1 MKRRERDR
9 ATRGAK
15 DYRLLWAGLLLLVAL
30 IFACVGFSCGH
41 IRRGLKNAADAEM
54 AETTGENAA
63 MLRLTLESRFAL
75 LDNVAE
81 KIAED
86 PQNAREMLTNL
97 GKYANGYGFKR
108 LGYMNSTGRTV
119 TSDGETGDFFYRA
132 YFRMGMDGQYCITGE
147 INDRLGNGEAV
158 HIMSAPVHN
167 PKTGKVIGV
176 VFADYTPEMFHQ
188 MMDVETFGGEGH
200 GYIVESSGEIVV
212 ASSSARLTGTGNL
225 LDGVADFSE
234 TGRQDAE
241 ALRQVLAGEQ
251 PGEGRVLGAGKLRF
265 CCRKIENG
273 RQDDTWYLVMVMDA
287 GALYGR
293 MYGVFS
299 SICSLLSVTVL
310 MCAVFIFAI
319 LTAYR
324 RYNEGLRQAAYTD
337 ALTGGSNFS
346 GFLMKVNNAEGGYM
360 VSCDLNDYRM
370 IASMFGAQKGDEL
383 LRGVYECIKSGL
395 TEGEPVAR
403 VDADHFAFHLV
414 ERQRSAVLERL
425 RQIER
430 RIRRLSDKMGVIH
443 LVPRFGIYAMRPE
456 EDARRSC
463 ELANL
468 ALGAARSSADNTVAF
483 YQDLDQNAFFE
494 NMQLEDR
501 FDEAIG
507 EQKLVQAFGHEAQTL
522 AAFDEV
528 NERLRDCSLK
538 ATFFSSLTNP
548 CTRFVNSLVYA
559 AVGFAGALAAV
570 NGRLT
575 IGGLSSFLSY
585 ANQYTKPFNE
595 ISGVVTELQNALA
608 CAGRVFELI
617 DEPAQT
623 PDPADAEQI
632 DRPDGA
638 VSIDHVYFSY
648 APDRKLIEDFTL
660 HVQPG
665 QRVAIVGPTGCGKTT
680 IINLLMRFYDV
691 DSGEIHVDGHET
703 RRLTRRSLRE
713 NIAMVMQD
721 TWLSAG
727 TIRENIAMGKPDATD
742 EEIIAAAKASHAHS
756 FIKRLPDGYNTV
768 ISESGGQLSQG
779 QKQLLCIA
787 RVML

>member
-30 IFACVGFSCGH
+30 IFACVGFSYGH

-158 HIMSAPVHN
+158 HIMSAPVRN

-176 VFADYTPEMFHQ
+176 VFADYTPEMFRQ

-241 ALRQVLAGEQ
+241 TLRQVLTGEQ
-251 PGEGRVLGAGKLRF
+251 PGDGRVLGAGKLRF

-319 LTAYR
+319 LMAYR

-360 VSCDLNDYRM
+360 VSCDLDDYRM

-430 RIRRLSDKMGVIH
+430 GIRRLSDKMGVIH

-507 EQKLVQAFGHEAQTL
+507 EHQFKAYYQPKCNPKTGEIVGGEALVRWVQE
-522 AAFDEV
+522 
-528 NERLRDCSLK
+528 
-538 ATFFSSLTNP
+538 
-548 CTRFVNSLVYA
+548 
-559 AVGFAGALAAV
+559 
-570 NGRLT
+570 
-575 IGGLSSFLSY
+575 
-585 ANQYTKPFNE
+585 
-595 ISGVVTELQNALA
+595 
-608 CAGRVFELI
+608 
-617 DEPAQT
+617 
-623 PDPADAEQI
+623 
-632 DRPDGA
+632 DGTMLP
-638 VSIDHVYFSY
+638 
-648 APDRKLIEDFTL
+648 PDRFIPLFEKNGAIGKLDEYMFTC
-660 HVQPG
+660 VC
-665 QRVAIVGPTGCGKTT
+665 A
-680 IINLLMRFYDV
+680 
-691 DSGEIHVDGHET
+691 
-703 RRLTRRSLRE
+703 
-713 NIAMVMQD
+713 
-721 TWLSAG
+721 
-727 TIRENIAMGKPDATD
+727 
-742 EEIIAAAKASHAHS
+742 
-756 FIKRLPDGYNTV
+756 
-768 ISESGGQLSQG
+768 QLSQWRREG
-779 QKQLLCIA
+779 LEIRPVSVNLSRASLCRQGVALAYKRILEGYGLSTWMVPLEVTESAMISDDAVISVLQEFYRYGFRIEIDDFGKAQSTLPMLKLPFVDTVKLDKSLIDCIGDRKGEIMLRQVVRLCYELGLYTTAEGVEAEDQVDFLRALDCTDIQGYFFSPPLPVEKYTEKLRQQA
-787 RVML
+787 RKRA

>member
-30 IFACVGFSCGH
+30 IFACVGFSYGR
-41 IRRGLKNAADAEM
+41 IRRELKSAADAEM
-54 AETTGENAA
+54 VETTSENAS

-75 LDNVAE
+75 LDNVGE

-86 PQNAREMLTNL
+86 PQSTREMLADL

-108 LGYMNSTGRTV
+108 LGYMNSTGQTV
-119 TSDGETGDFFYRA
+119 TSDGKTGDFFYRA

-147 INDRLGNGEAV
+147 INDRLGNGETV
-158 HIMSAPVHN
+158 HIMSAPVRN
-167 PKTGKVIGV
+167 PKTGTVIGV

-188 MMDVETFGGEGH
+188 MMDVETFGGEGR

-212 ASSSARLTGTGNL
+212 ASSSARLAETGNL

-251 PGEGRVLGAGKLRF
+251 PGEGRVLGTGKLRF

-273 RQDDTWYLVMVMDA
+273 RQDDTWYLVMVMGAD
-287 GALYGR
+287 ALYGR

-299 SICSLLSVTVL
+299 SIRNLLSVTVL
-310 MCAVFIFAI
+310 MCAAFIFAL

-324 RYNEGLRQAAYTD
+324 RYNDGLRQAAYTD

-360 VSCDLNDYRM
+360 VSCDLDDYRM

-383 LRGVYECIKSGL
+383 LRGVYECIKGGL

-456 EDARRSC
+456 EDARRAC

-468 ALGAARSSADNTVAF
+468 ALGAARGSADNTVAF

-507 EQKLVQAFGHEAQTL
+507 EHRFKAYYQPKCNPKTGEIVGGEALVRWVQE
-522 AAFDEV
+522 
-528 NERLRDCSLK
+528 
-538 ATFFSSLTNP
+538 
-548 CTRFVNSLVYA
+548 
-559 AVGFAGALAAV
+559 
-570 NGRLT
+570 
-575 IGGLSSFLSY
+575 
-585 ANQYTKPFNE
+585 
-595 ISGVVTELQNALA
+595 
-608 CAGRVFELI
+608 
-617 DEPAQT
+617 
-623 PDPADAEQI
+623 
-632 DRPDGA
+632 DGA
-638 VSIDHVYFSY
+638 MLS
-648 APDRKLIEDFTL
+648 PDRFIPLFEKNGAIGKLDEYMFTC
-660 HVQPG
+660 VC
-665 QRVAIVGPTGCGKTT
+665 A
-680 IINLLMRFYDV
+680 
-691 DSGEIHVDGHET
+691 
-703 RRLTRRSLRE
+703 
-713 NIAMVMQD
+713 
-721 TWLSAG
+721 
-727 TIRENIAMGKPDATD
+727 
-742 EEIIAAAKASHAHS
+742 
-756 FIKRLPDGYNTV
+756 
-768 ISESGGQLSQG
+768 QLSQWRREG
-779 QKQLLCIA
+779 LEIRPVSVNLSRASLCRQGVALAYKRILEGYGLSTWMVPLEVTESAMISDDAVISVLQEFYRYGFRIEIDDFGKAQSTLPMLKLPFVDTVKLDKSLIDCIGDRKGEIMLRQVVRLCYELGLYTTAEGVEAEDQVDFLRALDCTDIQGYFFSPPLPVEKYTEKLRQQA
-787 RVML
+787 RKRA

>member
-1 MKRRERDR
+1 MKRRERDW

-30 IFACVGFSCGH
+30 IFACVGFNCGH

-54 AETTGENAA
+54 AETTSENAA

-86 PQNAREMLTNL
+86 PQNARKMLTNL

-158 HIMSAPVHN
+158 HIMSAPVRN

-188 MMDVETFGGEGH
+188 MMDVETFGGEGR

-251 PGEGRVLGAGKLRF
+251 PGDGRVLGAGKLRF

-310 MCAVFIFAI
+310 MCAVFIFAL

-324 RYNEGLRQAAYTD
+324 RYNEGLYQAAYTD

-360 VSCDLNDYRM
+360 VSCDLDDYRM

-383 LRGVYECIKSGL
+383 LRGMHECIKGGL

-507 EQKLVQAFGHEAQTL
+507 EHQFKTYYQPKCNPKTGEIVGGEALVRWVQE
-522 AAFDEV
+522 
-528 NERLRDCSLK
+528 
-538 ATFFSSLTNP
+538 
-548 CTRFVNSLVYA
+548 
-559 AVGFAGALAAV
+559 
-570 NGRLT
+570 
-575 IGGLSSFLSY
+575 
-585 ANQYTKPFNE
+585 
-595 ISGVVTELQNALA
+595 
-608 CAGRVFELI
+608 
-617 DEPAQT
+617 
-623 PDPADAEQI
+623 
-632 DRPDGA
+632 DGTMLP
-638 VSIDHVYFSY
+638 
-648 APDRKLIEDFTL
+648 PDRFIPLFEKNGAIGKLDEYMFTC
-660 HVQPG
+660 VC
-665 QRVAIVGPTGCGKTT
+665 A
-680 IINLLMRFYDV
+680 
-691 DSGEIHVDGHET
+691 
-703 RRLTRRSLRE
+703 
-713 NIAMVMQD
+713 
-721 TWLSAG
+721 
-727 TIRENIAMGKPDATD
+727 
-742 EEIIAAAKASHAHS
+742 
-756 FIKRLPDGYNTV
+756 
-768 ISESGGQLSQG
+768 QLSQWRREG
-779 QKQLLCIA
+779 LEIRPVSVNLSRASLCRQGVALAYKRILEGYGLSTWMVPLEVTESAMISDDAVISVLQEFYRYGFRIEIDDFGKAQSTLPMLKLPFVDTVKLDKSLIDCIGDRKGEIMLRQVVRLCYELGLYTTAEGVEAEDQVDFLRALDCTDIQGYFFSPPLPVEKYTEKLRQQA
-787 RVML
+787 RKRA

>member
-41 IRRGLKNAADAEM
+41 IRRALKNAADAEM
-54 AETTGENAA
+54 AETTSENAA

-75 LDNVAE
+75 LDNVGE

-86 PQNAREMLTNL
+86 PQSTREMLADL

-108 LGYMNSTGRTV
+108 IGYMNSTGQTV
-119 TSDGETGDFFYRA
+119 TSDGKTGDFFYRA

-147 INDRLGNGEAV
+147 INDRLGNGETV
-158 HIMSAPVHN
+158 HIMSAPVRN

-176 VFADYTPEMFHQ
+176 VFADYTPEMFHR

-212 ASSSARLTGTGNL
+212 ASSSARLTETGNL

-251 PGEGRVLGAGKLRF
+251 PGDGRVLGAGKLRF

-319 LTAYR
+319 LMAYR

-360 VSCDLNDYRM
+360 VSCDLDDYRM

-507 EQKLVQAFGHEAQTL
+507 EHQFKTYYQPKCNPKTGEIVGGEALVRWVQEDGTM
-522 AAFDEV
+522 
-528 NERLRDCSLK
+528 
-538 ATFFSSLTNP
+538 
-548 CTRFVNSLVYA
+548 
-559 AVGFAGALAAV
+559 
-570 NGRLT
+570 
-575 IGGLSSFLSY
+575 LS
-585 ANQYTKPFNE
+585 
-595 ISGVVTELQNALA
+595 
-608 CAGRVFELI
+608 
-617 DEPAQT
+617 
-623 PDPADAEQI
+623 
-632 DRPDGA
+632 
-638 VSIDHVYFSY
+638 
-648 APDRKLIEDFTL
+648 PDRFIPLFEKNGAIGKLDEYMFTC
-660 HVQPG
+660 VC
-665 QRVAIVGPTGCGKTT
+665 A
-680 IINLLMRFYDV
+680 
-691 DSGEIHVDGHET
+691 
-703 RRLTRRSLRE
+703 
-713 NIAMVMQD
+713 
-721 TWLSAG
+721 
-727 TIRENIAMGKPDATD
+727 
-742 EEIIAAAKASHAHS
+742 
-756 FIKRLPDGYNTV
+756 
-768 ISESGGQLSQG
+768 QLSQWRREG
-779 QKQLLCIA
+779 LEIRPVSVNLSRASLCRQGVALAYKRILEGYGLSTWMVPLEVTESAMISDDAVISVLQEFYRYGFRIEIDDFGKAQSTLPMLKLPFVDTVKLDKSLIDCIGDRKGEIMLRQVVRLCYELGLYTTAEGVEAEDQVDFLRALDCTDIQGYFFSPPLPVEKYTEKLRQQA
-787 RVML
+787 RKRA

>member
-54 AETTGENAA
+54 AETTSENAA

-86 PQNAREMLTNL
+86 PQSTREMLVDL

-108 LGYMNSTGRTV
+108 LGYMNSTGQTV
-119 TSDGETGDFFYRA
+119 TSDGKTGDFFYRA

-158 HIMSAPVHN
+158 HIMSAPVRN

-188 MMDVETFGGEGH
+188 MMDVETFGGEGR

-212 ASSSARLTGTGNL
+212 ASSSARLTETGNL

-251 PGEGRVLGAGKLRF
+251 PGDGRVLGAGKLRF

-299 SICSLLSVTVL
+299 SIRNLLSVTVL
-310 MCAVFIFAI
+310 MCAAFIFAI
-319 LTAYR
+319 LMAYR

-360 VSCDLNDYRM
+360 VSCDLDDYRM
-370 IASMFGAQKGDEL
+370 IASMFGAQRGDEL

-507 EQKLVQAFGHEAQTL
+507 EHQFKAYYQPKCNPKTGEIVGGEALVRWVQE
-522 AAFDEV
+522 
-528 NERLRDCSLK
+528 
-538 ATFFSSLTNP
+538 
-548 CTRFVNSLVYA
+548 
-559 AVGFAGALAAV
+559 
-570 NGRLT
+570 
-575 IGGLSSFLSY
+575 
-585 ANQYTKPFNE
+585 
-595 ISGVVTELQNALA
+595 
-608 CAGRVFELI
+608 
-617 DEPAQT
+617 
-623 PDPADAEQI
+623 
-632 DRPDGA
+632 DGTMLP
-638 VSIDHVYFSY
+638 
-648 APDRKLIEDFTL
+648 PDRFIPLFEKNGAIGKLDEYMFTC
-660 HVQPG
+660 VC
-665 QRVAIVGPTGCGKTT
+665 A
-680 IINLLMRFYDV
+680 
-691 DSGEIHVDGHET
+691 
-703 RRLTRRSLRE
+703 
-713 NIAMVMQD
+713 
-721 TWLSAG
+721 
-727 TIRENIAMGKPDATD
+727 
-742 EEIIAAAKASHAHS
+742 
-756 FIKRLPDGYNTV
+756 
-768 ISESGGQLSQG
+768 QLSQWRREG
-779 QKQLLCIA
+779 LEIRPVSVNLSRASLCRQGVALAYKRILEGYGLSTWMVPLEVTESAMISDDAVISVLQEFYRYGFRIEIDDFGKAQSTLPMLKLPFVDTVKLDKSLIDCIGDRKGEIMLRQVVRLCYELGLYTTAEGVEAEDQVDFLRALDCTDIQGYFFSPPLPVEKYTEKLRQQA
-787 RVML
+787 RKRA

>member
-30 IFACVGFSCGH
+30 IFACVGFSYGR
-41 IRRGLKNAADAEM
+41 IRRALKNAADAEM
-54 AETTGENAA
+54 TETTSENAA

-75 LDNVAE
+75 LDNVGE

-86 PQNAREMLTNL
+86 PQSTREMLADL

-108 LGYMNSTGRTV
+108 LGYMNSTGQTV
-119 TSDGETGDFFYRA
+119 TSDGKTGDFFYRA

-147 INDRLGNGEAV
+147 INDRLGNGETV
-158 HIMSAPVHN
+158 HIMSAPVRN

-212 ASSSARLTGTGNL
+212 ASSSARLTETGNL

-234 TGRQDAE
+234 TGRQDTE

-251 PGEGRVLGAGKLRF
+251 PGDGRVLGAGKLRF

-287 GALYGR
+287 SALYGR
-293 MYGVFS
+293 MHGVFS
-299 SICSLLSVTVL
+299 SIRNLMSVTVL
-310 MCAVFIFAI
+310 MCAAFIFAI
-319 LTAYR
+319 LMAYR

-360 VSCDLNDYRM
+360 VSCDLDDYRM

-507 EQKLVQAFGHEAQTL
+507 EHQFKAYYQPKCNPKTGEIVGGEALVRWVQEDGTM
-522 AAFDEV
+522 
-528 NERLRDCSLK
+528 
-538 ATFFSSLTNP
+538 
-548 CTRFVNSLVYA
+548 
-559 AVGFAGALAAV
+559 
-570 NGRLT
+570 
-575 IGGLSSFLSY
+575 LS
-585 ANQYTKPFNE
+585 
-595 ISGVVTELQNALA
+595 
-608 CAGRVFELI
+608 
-617 DEPAQT
+617 
-623 PDPADAEQI
+623 
-632 DRPDGA
+632 
-638 VSIDHVYFSY
+638 
-648 APDRKLIEDFTL
+648 PDRFIPLFEKNGAIGKLDEYMFTC
-660 HVQPG
+660 VC
-665 QRVAIVGPTGCGKTT
+665 A
-680 IINLLMRFYDV
+680 
-691 DSGEIHVDGHET
+691 
-703 RRLTRRSLRE
+703 
-713 NIAMVMQD
+713 
-721 TWLSAG
+721 
-727 TIRENIAMGKPDATD
+727 
-742 EEIIAAAKASHAHS
+742 
-756 FIKRLPDGYNTV
+756 
-768 ISESGGQLSQG
+768 QLSQWRREG
-779 QKQLLCIA
+779 LEIRPVSVNLSRASLCRQGVALAYKRILEGYGLSTWMVPLEVTESAMISDDAVISVLQEFYRYGFRIEIDDFGKAQSTLPMLKLPFVDTVKLDKSLIDCIGDRKGEIMLRQVVRLCYELGLYTTAEGVEAEDQVDFLRALDCTDIQGYFFSPPLPVEKYTEKLRQQA
-787 RVML
+787 RKRA

>member
-1 MKRRERDR
+1 M
-9 ATRGAK
+9 
-15 DYRLLWAGLLLLVAL
+15 
-30 IFACVGFSCGH
+30 
-41 IRRGLKNAADAEM
+41 
-54 AETTGENAA
+54 
-63 MLRLTLESRFAL
+63 
-75 LDNVAE
+75 
-81 KIAED
+81 
-86 PQNAREMLTNL
+86 
-97 GKYANGYGFKR
+97 
-108 LGYMNSTGRTV
+108 
-119 TSDGETGDFFYRA
+119 
-132 YFRMGMDGQYCITGE
+132 
-147 INDRLGNGEAV
+147 
-158 HIMSAPVHN
+158 
-167 PKTGKVIGV
+167 

-188 MMDVETFGGEGH
+188 MMDVETFGGEGR

-251 PGEGRVLGAGKLRF
+251 PGDGRVLGAGKLRF

-310 MCAVFIFAI
+310 MCAAFIFSI
-319 LTAYR
+319 LMAYR

-360 VSCDLNDYRM
+360 VSCDLDDYRM

-468 ALGAARSSADNTVAF
+468 ALGAARSSADNTAAF

-507 EQKLVQAFGHEAQTL
+507 EHQFKVYYQPKCNPKTGEIVGGEALVRWVQE
-522 AAFDEV
+522 
-528 NERLRDCSLK
+528 
-538 ATFFSSLTNP
+538 
-548 CTRFVNSLVYA
+548 
-559 AVGFAGALAAV
+559 
-570 NGRLT
+570 
-575 IGGLSSFLSY
+575 
-585 ANQYTKPFNE
+585 
-595 ISGVVTELQNALA
+595 
-608 CAGRVFELI
+608 
-617 DEPAQT
+617 
-623 PDPADAEQI
+623 
-632 DRPDGA
+632 DGTMLP
-638 VSIDHVYFSY
+638 
-648 APDRKLIEDFTL
+648 PDRFIPLFEKNGAIGKLDEYMFTC
-660 HVQPG
+660 VC
-665 QRVAIVGPTGCGKTT
+665 A
-680 IINLLMRFYDV
+680 
-691 DSGEIHVDGHET
+691 
-703 RRLTRRSLRE
+703 
-713 NIAMVMQD
+713 
-721 TWLSAG
+721 
-727 TIRENIAMGKPDATD
+727 
-742 EEIIAAAKASHAHS
+742 
-756 FIKRLPDGYNTV
+756 
-768 ISESGGQLSQG
+768 QLSQWRREG
-779 QKQLLCIA
+779 LEIRPVSVNLSRASLCRQGVALAYKRILEGCGLSTWMVPLEVTESAIISDDAVISVLQEFYRYGFRIEIDDFGKAQSTLPMLKLPFVDTVKLDKSLIDCIGDRKGEIMLRQVVRLCYELGLYTTAEGVEAEDQVDFLRALDCTDIEGYFFSPPLPVEKYTEKLRQQA
-787 RVML
+787 RKRA

>member
-1 MKRRERDR
+1 
-9 ATRGAK
+9 
-15 DYRLLWAGLLLLVAL
+15 
-30 IFACVGFSCGH
+30 
-41 IRRGLKNAADAEM
+41 
-54 AETTGENAA
+54 TGENAA

-86 PQNAREMLTNL
+86 PRNAREMLTNL

-158 HIMSAPVHN
+158 HIMSAPVRN

-176 VFADYTPEMFHQ
+176 VFADYTPEMFHR
-188 MMDVETFGGEGH
+188 MMDVETFGGEGR

-212 ASSSARLTGTGNL
+212 ASSSMRLTGTGNL

-251 PGEGRVLGAGKLRF
+251 PGDGRVLGAGKLRF

-310 MCAVFIFAI
+310 MCAAFIFAI
-319 LTAYR
+319 LMAYR
-324 RYNEGLRQAAYTD
+324 RYNEGLYQAAYTD

-360 VSCDLNDYRM
+360 VSCDLDDYRM

-430 RIRRLSDKMGVIH
+430 GIRRLSDKMGVIH
-443 LVPRFGIYAMRPE
+443 PCRGSAFTRC
-456 EDARRSC
+456 ARKRTPAARASWRIC
-463 ELANL
+463 A
-468 ALGAARSSADNTVAF
+468 GRARSSADNTVAF
-483 YQDLDQNAFFE
+483 YRSGSKRFE

-507 EQKLVQAFGHEAQTL
+507 EH
-522 AAFDEV
+522 
-528 NERLRDCSLK
+528 RLRRIISRS
-538 ATFFSSLTNP
+538 ATKT
-548 CTRFVNSLVYA
+548 
-559 AVGFAGALAAV
+559 G
-570 NGRLT
+570 
-575 IGGLSSFLSY
+575 
-585 ANQYTKPFNE
+585 E
-595 ISGVVTELQNALA
+595 
-608 CAGRVFELI
+608 
-617 DEPAQT
+617 
-623 PDPADAEQI
+623 
-632 DRPDGA
+632 
-638 VSIDHVYFSY
+638 
-648 APDRKLIEDFTL
+648 
-660 HVQPG
+660 
-665 QRVAIVGPTGCGKTT
+665 IVG
-680 IINLLMRFYDV
+680 
-691 DSGEIHVDGHET
+691 GEALVRWC
-703 RRLTRRSLRE
+703 RRTAPCFARSLYP
-713 NIAMVMQD
+713 AV
-721 TWLSAG
+721 
-727 TIRENIAMGKPDATD
+727 
-742 EEIIAAAKASHAHS
+742 
-756 FIKRLPDGYNTV
+756 
-768 ISESGGQLSQG
+768 
-779 QKQLLCIA
+779 
-787 RVML
+787 

>member
-30 IFACVGFSCGH
+30 IFACVGFSYGH

-108 LGYMNSTGRTV
+108 LGYMNSTGQTV
-119 TSDGETGDFFYRA
+119 TSDGKTGDFFYRA
-132 YFRMGMDGQYCITGE
+132 YFRMGMDGQYYITGE
-147 INDRLGNGEAV
+147 INDRLGNGETV
-158 HIMSAPVHN
+158 HIMSAPVRN

-200 GYIVESSGEIVV
+200 GYIVESNGEIVV
-212 ASSSARLTGTGNL
+212 ASSSVRLTETGNL

-251 PGEGRVLGAGKLRF
+251 PGEGHVLGAGKLRF

-273 RQDDTWYLVMVMDA
+273 RQDDTWYLVMVMGAD
-287 GALYGR
+287 ALYGR
-293 MYGVFS
+293 VYGVFS

-310 MCAVFIFAI
+310 MCAAFIFA
-319 LTAYR
+319 LLMAYR

-360 VSCDLNDYRM
+360 VSCDLDDYRM

-507 EQKLVQAFGHEAQTL
+507 EHQFKVYYQPKCNPKTGEIVGGEALVRWVQEDGTM
-522 AAFDEV
+522 
-528 NERLRDCSLK
+528 
-538 ATFFSSLTNP
+538 
-548 CTRFVNSLVYA
+548 
-559 AVGFAGALAAV
+559 
-570 NGRLT
+570 
-575 IGGLSSFLSY
+575 LS
-585 ANQYTKPFNE
+585 
-595 ISGVVTELQNALA
+595 
-608 CAGRVFELI
+608 
-617 DEPAQT
+617 
-623 PDPADAEQI
+623 
-632 DRPDGA
+632 
-638 VSIDHVYFSY
+638 
-648 APDRKLIEDFTL
+648 PDRFIPLFEKNGAIGKLDEYMFTC
-660 HVQPG
+660 VC
-665 QRVAIVGPTGCGKTT
+665 A
-680 IINLLMRFYDV
+680 
-691 DSGEIHVDGHET
+691 
-703 RRLTRRSLRE
+703 
-713 NIAMVMQD
+713 
-721 TWLSAG
+721 
-727 TIRENIAMGKPDATD
+727 
-742 EEIIAAAKASHAHS
+742 
-756 FIKRLPDGYNTV
+756 
-768 ISESGGQLSQG
+768 QLSQWRREG
-779 QKQLLCIA
+779 LEIRPVSVNLSRASLCRQGVALAYKRILEGYGLSTWMVPLEVTESAMISDDAVISVLQEFYRYGFRIGIDDFGKAQSTLPMLKLPFVDTVKLDKSLIDCIGDRKGEIMLRQVVRLCYELGLYTTAEGVEAEDQVDFLRALDCTDIQGYFFSPPLPVEKYTEKLRQQA
-787 RVML
+787 RKRA

>member
-108 LGYMNSTGRTV
+108 LGYMNSTGLTV

-158 HIMSAPVHN
+158 HIMSAPVRN

-241 ALRQVLAGEQ
+241 VLRQVLAGEQ
-251 PGEGRVLGAGKLRF
+251 PGDGRVLGAGKLRF

-319 LTAYR
+319 LMAYR

-360 VSCDLNDYRM
+360 VSCDLDDYRM

-507 EQKLVQAFGHEAQTL
+507 EHQF
-522 AAFDEV
+522 
-528 NERLRDCSLK
+528 K
-538 ATFFSSLTNP
+538 AYYQPKCNP
-548 CTRFVNSLVYA
+548 KT
-559 AVGFAGALAAV
+559 G
-570 NGRLT
+570 
-575 IGGLSSFLSY
+575 
-585 ANQYTKPFNE
+585 E
-595 ISGVVTELQNALA
+595 
-608 CAGRVFELI
+608 
-617 DEPAQT
+617 
-623 PDPADAEQI
+623 
-632 DRPDGA
+632 
-638 VSIDHVYFSY
+638 
-648 APDRKLIEDFTL
+648 
-660 HVQPG
+660 
-665 QRVAIVGPTGCGKTT
+665 IVGGEALVRWVQEDGTMLSPARFIPLFEKNGAIGK
-680 IINLLMRFYDV
+680 L
-691 DSGEIHVDGHET
+691 
-703 RRLTRRSLRE
+703 
-713 NIAMVMQD
+713 
-721 TWLSAG
+721 
-727 TIRENIAMGKPDATD
+727 D
-742 EEIIAAAKASHAHS
+742 EYMFTCVCA
-756 FIKRLPDGYNTV
+756 
-768 ISESGGQLSQG
+768 QLSQWRREG
-779 QKQLLCIA
+779 LEIRPVSVNLSRASLCRQGVALAYKRILEGYGLSTWMVPLEVTESAMISDDAVISVLQEFYRYGFRIEIDDFGKAQSTLPMLKLPFVDTVKLDKSLIDCIGDRKGEIMLRQVVRLCYELGLYTTAEGVEAEDQVDFLRALDCTDIQGYFFSPPLPVEKYTEKLRQQA
-787 RVML
+787 RKRA

>member
-41 IRRGLKNAADAEM
+41 IRRALKNAADAEM
-54 AETTGENAA
+54 AETTSENAA

-75 LDNVAE
+75 LDNVGE

-86 PQNAREMLTNL
+86 PQSTREMLADL

-108 LGYMNSTGRTV
+108 LGYMNSTGQTV
-119 TSDGETGDFFYRA
+119 TSDGKTGDFFYRA

-147 INDRLGNGEAV
+147 INDRLGNGETV
-158 HIMSAPVHN
+158 HIMSAPVRN
-167 PKTGKVIGV
+167 PKTGEVIGV

-188 MMDVETFGGEGH
+188 MMDVETFGGEGR

-212 ASSSARLTGTGNL
+212 ASSSARLTETGNL

-251 PGEGRVLGAGKLRF
+251 PGDGRVLGAGKLRF

-273 RQDDTWYLVMVMDA
+273 RQDDTWYLVMVMGA

-299 SICSLLSVTVL
+299 SIRNLLSVTVL
-310 MCAVFIFAI
+310 MCAAFIFA
-319 LTAYR
+319 LLMAYR
-324 RYNEGLRQAAYTD
+324 RYNDGLRQAAYTD

-360 VSCDLNDYRM
+360 VSCDLDDYRM

-468 ALGAARSSADNTVAF
+468 ALGAARSSADNTAAF

-494 NMQLEDR
+494 NMRLEDR

-507 EQKLVQAFGHEAQTL
+507 EHQFKAYYQPKCNPKTGEIVGGEALVRWVQEDGTM
-522 AAFDEV
+522 
-528 NERLRDCSLK
+528 
-538 ATFFSSLTNP
+538 
-548 CTRFVNSLVYA
+548 
-559 AVGFAGALAAV
+559 
-570 NGRLT
+570 
-575 IGGLSSFLSY
+575 LS
-585 ANQYTKPFNE
+585 
-595 ISGVVTELQNALA
+595 
-608 CAGRVFELI
+608 
-617 DEPAQT
+617 
-623 PDPADAEQI
+623 
-632 DRPDGA
+632 
-638 VSIDHVYFSY
+638 
-648 APDRKLIEDFTL
+648 PDRFIPLFEKNGAIGKLDEYMFTC
-660 HVQPG
+660 VC
-665 QRVAIVGPTGCGKTT
+665 A
-680 IINLLMRFYDV
+680 
-691 DSGEIHVDGHET
+691 
-703 RRLTRRSLRE
+703 
-713 NIAMVMQD
+713 
-721 TWLSAG
+721 
-727 TIRENIAMGKPDATD
+727 
-742 EEIIAAAKASHAHS
+742 
-756 FIKRLPDGYNTV
+756 
-768 ISESGGQLSQG
+768 QLSQWRREG
-779 QKQLLCIA
+779 LEIRPVSVNLSRASLCRQGVALAYKRILEGYGLSTWMVPLEVTESAMISDDAVISVLQEFYRYGFRIEIDDFGKAQSTLPMLKLPFVDTVKLDKSLIDCIGDRKGEIMLRQVVRLCYELGLYTTAEGVEAEDQVDFLRALDCTDIQGYFFSPPLPVEKYTEKLRQQA
-787 RVML
+787 RKRA

>member
-1 MKRRERDR
+1 
-9 ATRGAK
+9 
-15 DYRLLWAGLLLLVAL
+15 
-30 IFACVGFSCGH
+30 
-41 IRRGLKNAADAEM
+41 
-54 AETTGENAA
+54 
-63 MLRLTLESRFAL
+63 
-75 LDNVAE
+75 
-81 KIAED
+81 
-86 PQNAREMLTNL
+86 
-97 GKYANGYGFKR
+97 
-108 LGYMNSTGRTV
+108 
-119 TSDGETGDFFYRA
+119 
-132 YFRMGMDGQYCITGE
+132 
-147 INDRLGNGEAV
+147 
-158 HIMSAPVHN
+158 
-167 PKTGKVIGV
+167 
-176 VFADYTPEMFHQ
+176 
-188 MMDVETFGGEGH
+188 MMDVETFGGEGR

-251 PGEGRVLGAGKLRF
+251 PGDGRVLGAGKLRF

-299 SICSLLSVTVL
+299 SICSLMSVTVL

-319 LTAYR
+319 LMAYR

-360 VSCDLNDYRM
+360 VSCDLDDYRM

-507 EQKLVQAFGHEAQTL
+507 EHQFKTYYQPKCNPKTGEIVGGEALVRWVQEDGTM
-522 AAFDEV
+522 
-528 NERLRDCSLK
+528 
-538 ATFFSSLTNP
+538 
-548 CTRFVNSLVYA
+548 
-559 AVGFAGALAAV
+559 
-570 NGRLT
+570 
-575 IGGLSSFLSY
+575 LS
-585 ANQYTKPFNE
+585 
-595 ISGVVTELQNALA
+595 
-608 CAGRVFELI
+608 
-617 DEPAQT
+617 
-623 PDPADAEQI
+623 
-632 DRPDGA
+632 
-638 VSIDHVYFSY
+638 
-648 APDRKLIEDFTL
+648 PDRFIPLFEKNGAIGKLDEYMFTC
-660 HVQPG
+660 VC
-665 QRVAIVGPTGCGKTT
+665 A
-680 IINLLMRFYDV
+680 
-691 DSGEIHVDGHET
+691 
-703 RRLTRRSLRE
+703 
-713 NIAMVMQD
+713 
-721 TWLSAG
+721 
-727 TIRENIAMGKPDATD
+727 
-742 EEIIAAAKASHAHS
+742 
-756 FIKRLPDGYNTV
+756 
-768 ISESGGQLSQG
+768 QLSQWRREG
-779 QKQLLCIA
+779 LEIRPVSVNLSRASLCRQGVALAYKRILEGYGLSTWMVPLEVTESAMISDDAVISVLQEFYRYGFRIEIDDFGKAQSTLPMLKLPFVDTVKLDKSLIDCIGDRKGEIMLRQVVRLCYELGLYTTAEGVEAEDQVDFLRALDCTDIQGYFFSPPLPVEKYTEKLRQQA
-787 RVML
+787 RKRA

>member
-41 IRRGLKNAADAEM
+41 IRRALKNAADAEM
-54 AETTGENAA
+54 AETTSENAA

-75 LDNVAE
+75 LDNVGE

-86 PQNAREMLTNL
+86 PQSTREMLADL

-108 LGYMNSTGRTV
+108 LGYMNSTGQTV
-119 TSDGETGDFFYRA
+119 TSDGKTGDFFYRA

-158 HIMSAPVHN
+158 HIMSAPVRN
-167 PKTGKVIGV
+167 PKTDEVIGV

-188 MMDVETFGGEGH
+188 MMDVETFGGEGR

-212 ASSSARLTGTGNL
+212 ASSSARLTETGNL

-273 RQDDTWYLVMVMDA
+273 QQDDTWYLVMVMDA

-299 SICSLLSVTVL
+299 SIRNLMSVTVL
-310 MCAVFIFAI
+310 MCAAFIFAI
-319 LTAYR
+319 LMAYR
-324 RYNEGLRQAAYTD
+324 RYNDGLHQAAYTD

-360 VSCDLNDYRM
+360 VSCDLDDYRM
-370 IASMFGAQKGDEL
+370 IASMFGTQKGDEL

-494 NMQLEDR
+494 NMQMEDR

-507 EQKLVQAFGHEAQTL
+507 EHQFKVYYQPKCNPKTGEIVGGEALVRWVQEDGTML
-522 AAFDEV
+522 SPD
-528 NERLRDCSLK
+528 
-538 ATFFSSLTNP
+538 
-548 CTRFVNSLVYA
+548 RFIPL
-559 AVGFAGALAAV
+559 
-570 NGRLT
+570 
-575 IGGLSSFLSY
+575 
-585 ANQYTKPFNE
+585 
-595 ISGVVTELQNALA
+595 
-608 CAGRVFELI
+608 FEK
-617 DEPAQT
+617 
-623 PDPADAEQI
+623 
-632 DRPDGA
+632 DGA
-638 VSIDHVYFSY
+638 IG
-648 APDRKLIEDFTL
+648 KLDEYMFTC
-660 HVQPG
+660 VC
-665 QRVAIVGPTGCGKTT
+665 A
-680 IINLLMRFYDV
+680 
-691 DSGEIHVDGHET
+691 
-703 RRLTRRSLRE
+703 
-713 NIAMVMQD
+713 
-721 TWLSAG
+721 
-727 TIRENIAMGKPDATD
+727 
-742 EEIIAAAKASHAHS
+742 
-756 FIKRLPDGYNTV
+756 
-768 ISESGGQLSQG
+768 QLSQWRREG
-779 QKQLLCIA
+779 LEIRPVSVNLSRASLCRQGVALTYKRILEGCGLSTWMVPLEVTESAMISDDAVISVLQEFYRYGFRIEIDDFGKAQSTLPMLKLPFVDTVKLDKSLIDCIGDRKGEIMLRQVVRLCYELGLYTTAEGVEAEDQVDFLRALDCTDIQGYFFSPPLPVEKYTEKLRQQA
-787 RVML
+787 RKRA

>member
-1 MKRRERDR
+1 MKRRDR

-30 IFACVGFSCGH
+30 IFACVGFSYGH
-41 IRRGLKNAADAEM
+41 IRRGLKNAADVEM

-108 LGYMNSTGRTV
+108 LGYMNSTGQTV
-119 TSDGETGDFFYRA
+119 TSDGKTGDFFYRA
-132 YFRMGMDGQYCITGE
+132 YFRMGMDGQYYITGE
-147 INDRLGNGEAV
+147 INDRLGNGEIV
-158 HIMSAPVHN
+158 HIMSAPVRN

-188 MMDVETFGGEGH
+188 MMDVETFGGEGR
-200 GYIVESSGEIVV
+200 GYIVESSGAIVV
-212 ASSSARLTGTGNL
+212 ASSSARLTETGNL

-319 LTAYR
+319 LMAYR

-360 VSCDLNDYRM
+360 VSCDLDDYGM

-507 EQKLVQAFGHEAQTL
+507 EHQFKAYYQPKCNPKTGEIVGGEALVRWVQEDGTM
-522 AAFDEV
+522 
-528 NERLRDCSLK
+528 
-538 ATFFSSLTNP
+538 
-548 CTRFVNSLVYA
+548 
-559 AVGFAGALAAV
+559 
-570 NGRLT
+570 
-575 IGGLSSFLSY
+575 LS
-585 ANQYTKPFNE
+585 
-595 ISGVVTELQNALA
+595 
-608 CAGRVFELI
+608 
-617 DEPAQT
+617 
-623 PDPADAEQI
+623 
-632 DRPDGA
+632 
-638 VSIDHVYFSY
+638 
-648 APDRKLIEDFTL
+648 PDRFIPLFEKNGAIGKLDEYMFTC
-660 HVQPG
+660 VC
-665 QRVAIVGPTGCGKTT
+665 A
-680 IINLLMRFYDV
+680 
-691 DSGEIHVDGHET
+691 
-703 RRLTRRSLRE
+703 
-713 NIAMVMQD
+713 
-721 TWLSAG
+721 
-727 TIRENIAMGKPDATD
+727 
-742 EEIIAAAKASHAHS
+742 
-756 FIKRLPDGYNTV
+756 
-768 ISESGGQLSQG
+768 QLSQWRREG
-779 QKQLLCIA
+779 LEIRPVSVNLSRASLCRQGVALAYKRILEGYGLSTWMVPLEVTESAMISDDAVISVLQEFYRYGFRIEIDDFGKAQSTLPMLKLPFVDTVKLDKSLIDCIGDRKGEIMLRQVVRLCYELGLYTTAEGVEAEDQVDFLRALDCTDIQGYFFSPPLPVEKYTEKLRQQA
-787 RVML
+787 RKRA

>member
-1 MKRRERDR
+1 MKRREQDR

-30 IFACVGFSCGH
+30 IFVCVGFSCGR

-54 AETTGENAA
+54 AETTSENAA

-75 LDNVAE
+75 LDNVGE

-86 PQNAREMLTNL
+86 PQKAREMLANL

-119 TSDGETGDFFYRA
+119 TSDGKIGDFFYRA

-147 INDRLGNGEAV
+147 TNDRLGNGEIV
-158 HIMSAPVHN
+158 HIMSAPVRN

-188 MMDVETFGGEGH
+188 MMDVETFGGEGR

-212 ASSSARLTGTGNL
+212 ASSSARLAETGNL

-241 ALRQVLAGEQ
+241 ALRQVLAGER

-273 RQDDTWYLVMVMDA
+273 RQDDTWYLVMVMEAD
-287 GALYGR
+287 ALYGR
-293 MYGVFS
+293 MHGVFS
-299 SICSLLSVTVL
+299 SIRNLLSVTVL
-310 MCAVFIFAI
+310 MCAAFIFA
-319 LTAYR
+319 LLMAYQ
-324 RYNEGLRQAAYTD
+324 RYNDGLRQAAYTD

-360 VSCDLNDYRM
+360 VSCDLDDYRM

-395 TEGEPVAR
+395 TEGEPAAR

-456 EDARRSC
+456 EDARRAC

-507 EQKLVQAFGHEAQTL
+507 EHQF
-522 AAFDEV
+522 
-528 NERLRDCSLK
+528 K
-538 ATFFSSLTNP
+538 AYYQPKCNP
-548 CTRFVNSLVYA
+548 KT
-559 AVGFAGALAAV
+559 G
-570 NGRLT
+570 
-575 IGGLSSFLSY
+575 
-585 ANQYTKPFNE
+585 E
-595 ISGVVTELQNALA
+595 
-608 CAGRVFELI
+608 
-617 DEPAQT
+617 
-623 PDPADAEQI
+623 
-632 DRPDGA
+632 
-638 VSIDHVYFSY
+638 
-648 APDRKLIEDFTL
+648 
-660 HVQPG
+660 
-665 QRVAIVGPTGCGKTT
+665 IVGGEALVRWVQEDGTMLSPARFIPLFEKNGAIGK
-680 IINLLMRFYDV
+680 L
-691 DSGEIHVDGHET
+691 
-703 RRLTRRSLRE
+703 
-713 NIAMVMQD
+713 
-721 TWLSAG
+721 
-727 TIRENIAMGKPDATD
+727 D
-742 EEIIAAAKASHAHS
+742 EYMFTCVCA
-756 FIKRLPDGYNTV
+756 
-768 ISESGGQLSQG
+768 QLSQWRREG
-779 QKQLLCIA
+779 LEIRPVSVNLSRASLCRQGVALAYKRILEGYGLSTWMVPLEVTESAMISDDAVISVLQEFYRYGFRIEIDDFGKAQSTLPMLKLPFVDTVKLDKSLIDCIGDRKGEIMLRQVVRLCYELGLYTTAEGVEAEDQVDFLRALDCTDIQGYFFSPPLPVEKYTEKLRQQA
-787 RVML
+787 RKRA

>member
-30 IFACVGFSCGH
+30 IFACVGFRCGH

-54 AETTGENAA
+54 AETTSENAA

-158 HIMSAPVHN
+158 HIMSAPVRN
-167 PKTGKVIGV
+167 PKTGKAIGV

-188 MMDVETFGGEGH
+188 MMDVETFGGEGR

-251 PGEGRVLGAGKLRF
+251 SGDGRVLGAGKLRF

-319 LTAYR
+319 LMAYR

-360 VSCDLNDYRM
+360 VSCDLDDYRM

-507 EQKLVQAFGHEAQTL
+507 EHQFKAYYQPKCNPKTGEIVGGEALVRWVQE
-522 AAFDEV
+522 
-528 NERLRDCSLK
+528 
-538 ATFFSSLTNP
+538 
-548 CTRFVNSLVYA
+548 
-559 AVGFAGALAAV
+559 
-570 NGRLT
+570 
-575 IGGLSSFLSY
+575 
-585 ANQYTKPFNE
+585 
-595 ISGVVTELQNALA
+595 
-608 CAGRVFELI
+608 
-617 DEPAQT
+617 
-623 PDPADAEQI
+623 
-632 DRPDGA
+632 DGTMLP
-638 VSIDHVYFSY
+638 
-648 APDRKLIEDFTL
+648 PDRFIPLFEKNGAIGKLDEYMFTC
-660 HVQPG
+660 VC
-665 QRVAIVGPTGCGKTT
+665 A
-680 IINLLMRFYDV
+680 
-691 DSGEIHVDGHET
+691 
-703 RRLTRRSLRE
+703 
-713 NIAMVMQD
+713 
-721 TWLSAG
+721 
-727 TIRENIAMGKPDATD
+727 
-742 EEIIAAAKASHAHS
+742 
-756 FIKRLPDGYNTV
+756 
-768 ISESGGQLSQG
+768 QLSQWRREG
-779 QKQLLCIA
+779 LEIRPVSVNLSRASLCRQGVALAYKRILEGYGLSTWMVPLEVTESAMISDDAVISVLQEFYRYGFRIEIDDFGKAQSTLPMLKLPFVDTVKLDKSLIDCIGDRKGEIMLRQVVRLCYELGLYTTAEGVEAEDQVDFLRALDCTDIQGYFFSPPLPVEKYTEKLRRQA
-787 RVML
+787 RKRA

>member
-108 LGYMNSTGRTV
+108 LGYMNSTGLTV

-158 HIMSAPVHN
+158 HIMSAPVRN

-212 ASSSARLTGTGNL
+212 ASSSTRLTETGNL

-251 PGEGRVLGAGKLRF
+251 PGDGRVLGAGKLRF

-287 GALYGR
+287 RALYGR

-310 MCAVFIFAI
+310 MCAAFIFAI
-319 LTAYR
+319 LMAYR
-324 RYNEGLRQAAYTD
+324 RYNEGLCQAAYTD

-360 VSCDLNDYRM
+360 VSCDLDDYRM

-383 LRGVYECIKSGL
+383 LRGVYECIKRGL

-468 ALGAARSSADNTVAF
+468 ALGAARSSADNTAAF

-507 EQKLVQAFGHEAQTL
+507 EHQFKAYYQPKCNPKTGEIVGGEALVRWVQEDGTML
-522 AAFDEV
+522 SPD
-528 NERLRDCSLK
+528 
-538 ATFFSSLTNP
+538 
-548 CTRFVNSLVYA
+548 RFIPL
-559 AVGFAGALAAV
+559 
-570 NGRLT
+570 
-575 IGGLSSFLSY
+575 
-585 ANQYTKPFNE
+585 
-595 ISGVVTELQNALA
+595 
-608 CAGRVFELI
+608 FEK
-617 DEPAQT
+617 
-623 PDPADAEQI
+623 
-632 DRPDGA
+632 DGA
-638 VSIDHVYFSY
+638 IG
-648 APDRKLIEDFTL
+648 KLDEYMFTC
-660 HVQPG
+660 VC
-665 QRVAIVGPTGCGKTT
+665 A
-680 IINLLMRFYDV
+680 
-691 DSGEIHVDGHET
+691 
-703 RRLTRRSLRE
+703 
-713 NIAMVMQD
+713 
-721 TWLSAG
+721 
-727 TIRENIAMGKPDATD
+727 
-742 EEIIAAAKASHAHS
+742 
-756 FIKRLPDGYNTV
+756 
-768 ISESGGQLSQG
+768 QLSQWRREG
-779 QKQLLCIA
+779 LEIRPVSVNLSRASLCRQGVALAYKRILEGCGLSTWMVPLEVTESAMISDDAVISVLQEFYRYGFRIEIDDFGKAQSTLPMLKLPFVDTVKLDKSLIDCIGDRKGEIMLRQVVRLCYELGLYTTAEGVEAEDQVDFLRALDCTDIQGYFFSPPLPVEKYTEKLRQQA
-787 RVML
+787 RKRA

>member
-1 MKRRERDR
+1 
-9 ATRGAK
+9 
-15 DYRLLWAGLLLLVAL
+15 
-30 IFACVGFSCGH
+30 
-41 IRRGLKNAADAEM
+41 
-54 AETTGENAA
+54 
-63 MLRLTLESRFAL
+63 
-75 LDNVAE
+75 
-81 KIAED
+81 
-86 PQNAREMLTNL
+86 
-97 GKYANGYGFKR
+97 
-108 LGYMNSTGRTV
+108 MNSTGQTV
-119 TSDGETGDFFYRA
+119 TSDGKTGDFFYRA

-147 INDRLGNGEAV
+147 INDRLGNGETV
-158 HIMSAPVHN
+158 HIMSAPVRN

-176 VFADYTPEMFHQ
+176 VFADYTPEMFHR

-212 ASSSARLTGTGNL
+212 ASSSARLTETGNL

-251 PGEGRVLGAGKLRF
+251 PGDGRVLGAGKLRF

-287 GALYGR
+287 SALYGR
-293 MYGVFS
+293 MHGVFS
-299 SICSLLSVTVL
+299 SIRNLMSVTVL
-310 MCAVFIFAI
+310 MCAAFIFAI
-319 LTAYR
+319 LMAYR

-360 VSCDLNDYRM
+360 VSCDLDDYRM

-507 EQKLVQAFGHEAQTL
+507 EHQFKVYYQPKCNPKTGEIVGGEALVRWVQEDGTM
-522 AAFDEV
+522 
-528 NERLRDCSLK
+528 
-538 ATFFSSLTNP
+538 
-548 CTRFVNSLVYA
+548 
-559 AVGFAGALAAV
+559 
-570 NGRLT
+570 
-575 IGGLSSFLSY
+575 LS
-585 ANQYTKPFNE
+585 
-595 ISGVVTELQNALA
+595 
-608 CAGRVFELI
+608 
-617 DEPAQT
+617 
-623 PDPADAEQI
+623 
-632 DRPDGA
+632 
-638 VSIDHVYFSY
+638 
-648 APDRKLIEDFTL
+648 PDRFIPLFEKNGAIGKLDEYMFTC
-660 HVQPG
+660 VC
-665 QRVAIVGPTGCGKTT
+665 A
-680 IINLLMRFYDV
+680 
-691 DSGEIHVDGHET
+691 
-703 RRLTRRSLRE
+703 
-713 NIAMVMQD
+713 
-721 TWLSAG
+721 
-727 TIRENIAMGKPDATD
+727 
-742 EEIIAAAKASHAHS
+742 
-756 FIKRLPDGYNTV
+756 
-768 ISESGGQLSQG
+768 QLSQWRREG
-779 QKQLLCIA
+779 LEIRPVSVNLSRASLCRQGVALAYKRILEGYGLSTWMVPLEVTESAMISDDAVISVLQEFYRYGFRIEIDDFGKAQSTLPMLKLPFVDTIKLDKSLIDCIGDRKGEIMLRQVVRLCYELGLYTTAEGVEAEDQVDFLRALDCTDIQGYFFSPPLPVEKYTEKLRQQA
-787 RVML
+787 RKRA

>member
-30 IFACVGFSCGH
+30 IFACVGFSCGR
-41 IRRGLKNAADAEM
+41 IRRALKSAADAEM
-54 AETTGENAA
+54 VETTSENAA

-75 LDNVAE
+75 LDNVGE

-86 PQNAREMLTNL
+86 PQSTREMLVDL

-108 LGYMNSTGRTV
+108 LGYMNSTGQTV
-119 TSDGETGDFFYRA
+119 TSDGKNGDFFYRA

-147 INDRLGNGEAV
+147 INDRLGNGETV
-158 HIMSAPVHN
+158 HIMSAPVRN
-167 PKTGKVIGV
+167 PKTDEVIGV

-188 MMDVETFGGEGH
+188 MMDVETFGGEGR

-212 ASSSARLTGTGNL
+212 ASSSARLAETGNL

-251 PGEGRVLGAGKLRF
+251 PGGGRVLGTGKLRF

-293 MYGVFS
+293 MHGVFS
-299 SICSLLSVTVL
+299 SIRNLLSVTVL
-310 MCAVFIFAI
+310 MCAAFIFAL

-324 RYNEGLRQAAYTD
+324 RYNDGLRQAAYTD

-360 VSCDLNDYRM
+360 VSCDLDDYRM
-370 IASMFGAQKGDEL
+370 IASMFGTQKGDEL
-383 LRGVYECIKSGL
+383 LRGVYECIRGGL

-507 EQKLVQAFGHEAQTL
+507 EHQF
-522 AAFDEV
+522 
-528 NERLRDCSLK
+528 K
-538 ATFFSSLTNP
+538 AYYQPKCNP
-548 CTRFVNSLVYA
+548 KT
-559 AVGFAGALAAV
+559 G
-570 NGRLT
+570 
-575 IGGLSSFLSY
+575 
-585 ANQYTKPFNE
+585 E
-595 ISGVVTELQNALA
+595 
-608 CAGRVFELI
+608 
-617 DEPAQT
+617 
-623 PDPADAEQI
+623 
-632 DRPDGA
+632 
-638 VSIDHVYFSY
+638 
-648 APDRKLIEDFTL
+648 
-660 HVQPG
+660 
-665 QRVAIVGPTGCGKTT
+665 IVGGEALVRWVQEDGTMLSPARFIPLFEKNGAIGK
-680 IINLLMRFYDV
+680 L
-691 DSGEIHVDGHET
+691 
-703 RRLTRRSLRE
+703 
-713 NIAMVMQD
+713 
-721 TWLSAG
+721 
-727 TIRENIAMGKPDATD
+727 D
-742 EEIIAAAKASHAHS
+742 EYMFTCVCA
-756 FIKRLPDGYNTV
+756 
-768 ISESGGQLSQG
+768 QLSQWRREG
-779 QKQLLCIA
+779 LEIRPVSVNLSRASLCRQGVALTYKRILEGYGLSTWMVPLEVTESAMISDDAVISVLQEFYRYGFRIEIDDFGKAQSTLPMLKLPFVDTVKLDKSLIDCIGDRKGEIMLRQVVRLCYELGLYTTAEGVEAEDQVDFLRALDCTDIQGYFFSPPLPVEKYTEKLRQQARKQA
-787 RVML
+787 

>member
-54 AETTGENAA
+54 AETAGENAA

-97 GKYANGYGFKR
+97 GKYANGYGFKL

-158 HIMSAPVHN
+158 HIMSAPVRN

-251 PGEGRVLGAGKLRF
+251 PGDGRVLGAGKLRF

-310 MCAVFIFAI
+310 MCAAFIFAL

-324 RYNEGLRQAAYTD
+324 RYNEGLYQAAYTD

-360 VSCDLNDYRM
+360 VSCDLDDYRM

-494 NMQLEDR
+494 NMRLEDR

-507 EQKLVQAFGHEAQTL
+507 EHQFKAYYQPKCNPKTGEIVGGEALVRWVQEDGTM
-522 AAFDEV
+522 
-528 NERLRDCSLK
+528 
-538 ATFFSSLTNP
+538 
-548 CTRFVNSLVYA
+548 
-559 AVGFAGALAAV
+559 
-570 NGRLT
+570 
-575 IGGLSSFLSY
+575 LS
-585 ANQYTKPFNE
+585 
-595 ISGVVTELQNALA
+595 
-608 CAGRVFELI
+608 
-617 DEPAQT
+617 
-623 PDPADAEQI
+623 
-632 DRPDGA
+632 
-638 VSIDHVYFSY
+638 
-648 APDRKLIEDFTL
+648 PDRFIPLFEKNGAIGKLDEYMFTC
-660 HVQPG
+660 VC
-665 QRVAIVGPTGCGKTT
+665 A
-680 IINLLMRFYDV
+680 
-691 DSGEIHVDGHET
+691 
-703 RRLTRRSLRE
+703 
-713 NIAMVMQD
+713 
-721 TWLSAG
+721 
-727 TIRENIAMGKPDATD
+727 
-742 EEIIAAAKASHAHS
+742 
-756 FIKRLPDGYNTV
+756 
-768 ISESGGQLSQG
+768 QLSQWRREG
-779 QKQLLCIA
+779 LEIRPVSVNLSRASLCRQGVAPAYKRILEGYGLSTWMVPLEVTESAMISDDAVISVLQEFYRYGFRIEIDDFGKAQSTLPMLKLPFVDTVKLDKSLIDCIGDRKGEIMLRQVVRLCYELGLYTTAEGVEAEDQVDFLRALDCTDIQGYFFSPPLPVEKYIEKLRQQA
-787 RVML
+787 RKRA

>member
-9 ATRGAK
+9 ATRGTK

-30 IFACVGFSCGH
+30 IFACVGFSYGH
-41 IRRGLKNAADAEM
+41 IRRTLKNAADAEM
-54 AETTGENAA
+54 AETTSENAA

-75 LDNVAE
+75 LDNVGE

-86 PQNAREMLTNL
+86 PQSAREMLANL

-108 LGYMNSTGRTV
+108 LGYMNSTGRMV
-119 TSDGETGDFFYRA
+119 TSDGKTGDFFYRA

-147 INDRLGNGEAV
+147 INDRLGNGESV
-158 HIMSAPVHN
+158 HIMSAPVRN
-167 PKTGKVIGV
+167 PKTDKVIGV

-212 ASSSARLTGTGNL
+212 ASSSARLTETGNL

-251 PGEGRVLGAGKLRF
+251 PGDGRVLGAGKLRF

-299 SICSLLSVTVL
+299 SIRNLLSVTVL
-310 MCAVFIFAI
+310 MCAAFIFAL

-324 RYNEGLRQAAYTD
+324 RYNDGLRQAAYTD

-360 VSCDLNDYRM
+360 VSCDLDDYRM

-456 EDARRSC
+456 EDARRAC

-468 ALGAARSSADNTVAF
+468 ALGAARGSADNTVAF

-507 EQKLVQAFGHEAQTL
+507 EHQFKVYYQPK
-522 AAFDEV
+522 
-528 NERLRDCSLK
+528 C
-538 ATFFSSLTNP
+538 NP
-548 CTRFVNSLVYA
+548 KT
-559 AVGFAGALAAV
+559 G
-570 NGRLT
+570 
-575 IGGLSSFLSY
+575 
-585 ANQYTKPFNE
+585 E
-595 ISGVVTELQNALA
+595 
-608 CAGRVFELI
+608 
-617 DEPAQT
+617 
-623 PDPADAEQI
+623 
-632 DRPDGA
+632 
-638 VSIDHVYFSY
+638 
-648 APDRKLIEDFTL
+648 
-660 HVQPG
+660 
-665 QRVAIVGPTGCGKTT
+665 IVGGEALVRWVQEDGTMLSPARFIPLFEKNGAIGK
-680 IINLLMRFYDV
+680 L
-691 DSGEIHVDGHET
+691 
-703 RRLTRRSLRE
+703 
-713 NIAMVMQD
+713 
-721 TWLSAG
+721 
-727 TIRENIAMGKPDATD
+727 D
-742 EEIIAAAKASHAHS
+742 EYMFTCVCA
-756 FIKRLPDGYNTV
+756 
-768 ISESGGQLSQG
+768 QLSQWCREG
-779 QKQLLCIA
+779 LEIRPVSVNLSRASLCRQGVALAYKRILEGYGLSTWMVPLEVTESAMISDDAVISILQEFYRYGFRIEIDDFGKAQSTLPMLKLPFVDTVKLDKSLIDCIGDRKGEIMLRQVVRLCYELGLYTTAEGVEAEDQVDFLRALDCTDIQGYFFSPPLPVEKYTEKLRQQA
-787 RVML
+787 RKRA

>member
-15 DYRLLWAGLLLLVAL
+15 DYRLLWVGLLLLVAL
-30 IFACVGFSCGH
+30 IFACVGFSYGH

-75 LDNVAE
+75 LDNVGE

-108 LGYMNSTGRTV
+108 LGYMNSTGQTV
-119 TSDGETGDFFYRA
+119 TSDGKTGDFFYRA

-158 HIMSAPVHN
+158 HIMSAPVRN

-200 GYIVESSGEIVV
+200 GYIVESNGEIVV
-212 ASSSARLTGTGNL
+212 ASSSARLTETGNL

-299 SICSLLSVTVL
+299 SIRNLLSVTVL
-310 MCAVFIFAI
+310 MCAAFIFAI

-324 RYNEGLRQAAYTD
+324 RYNEGLHQAAYTD

-360 VSCDLNDYRM
+360 VSCDLDDYRM

-507 EQKLVQAFGHEAQTL
+507 EHQFKAYYQPKCNPKTGEIVGGEALVRWVQEDGTM
-522 AAFDEV
+522 
-528 NERLRDCSLK
+528 
-538 ATFFSSLTNP
+538 
-548 CTRFVNSLVYA
+548 
-559 AVGFAGALAAV
+559 
-570 NGRLT
+570 
-575 IGGLSSFLSY
+575 LS
-585 ANQYTKPFNE
+585 
-595 ISGVVTELQNALA
+595 
-608 CAGRVFELI
+608 
-617 DEPAQT
+617 
-623 PDPADAEQI
+623 
-632 DRPDGA
+632 
-638 VSIDHVYFSY
+638 
-648 APDRKLIEDFTL
+648 PDRFIPLFEKNGAIGKLDEYMFTC
-660 HVQPG
+660 VC
-665 QRVAIVGPTGCGKTT
+665 A
-680 IINLLMRFYDV
+680 
-691 DSGEIHVDGHET
+691 
-703 RRLTRRSLRE
+703 
-713 NIAMVMQD
+713 
-721 TWLSAG
+721 
-727 TIRENIAMGKPDATD
+727 
-742 EEIIAAAKASHAHS
+742 
-756 FIKRLPDGYNTV
+756 
-768 ISESGGQLSQG
+768 QLSQWRREG
-779 QKQLLCIA
+779 LEIRPVSVNLSRASLCRQGVALAYKRILEGYGLSTWMVPLEVTESAMISDDAVISVLQEFYRYGFRIEIDDFGKAQSTLPMLKLPFVDTVKLDKSLIDCIGDRKGEIMLRQVVRLCYELGLYTTAEGVEAEDQVDFLRALDCTDIQGYFFSPPLPVEKYTEKLRQQA
-787 RVML
+787 RKRA

>member
-1 MKRRERDR
+1 MKRWERDR

-108 LGYMNSTGRTV
+108 LCYMNSTGRTV

-158 HIMSAPVHN
+158 HIMSAPVRN

-188 MMDVETFGGEGH
+188 MMDVETFGGEGR

-225 LDGVADFSE
+225 LDGVADFSK

-251 PGEGRVLGAGKLRF
+251 PGDGRVLGAGKLRF

-273 RQDDTWYLVMVMDA
+273 RQDDTWYLVMVMGA

-324 RYNEGLRQAAYTD
+324 RYNEGLYQAAYTD
-337 ALTGGSNFS
+337 AMTGGSNFS

-360 VSCDLNDYRM
+360 VSCDLDDYRM

-383 LRGVYECIKSGL
+383 LRGVYECIKGGL

-507 EQKLVQAFGHEAQTL
+507 EHQFKTYYQPKCNPKTGEIVGGEALVRWVQE
-522 AAFDEV
+522 
-528 NERLRDCSLK
+528 
-538 ATFFSSLTNP
+538 
-548 CTRFVNSLVYA
+548 
-559 AVGFAGALAAV
+559 
-570 NGRLT
+570 
-575 IGGLSSFLSY
+575 
-585 ANQYTKPFNE
+585 
-595 ISGVVTELQNALA
+595 
-608 CAGRVFELI
+608 
-617 DEPAQT
+617 
-623 PDPADAEQI
+623 
-632 DRPDGA
+632 DGTMLP
-638 VSIDHVYFSY
+638 
-648 APDRKLIEDFTL
+648 PDRFIPLFEKNGAIGKLDEYMFTC
-660 HVQPG
+660 VC
-665 QRVAIVGPTGCGKTT
+665 A
-680 IINLLMRFYDV
+680 
-691 DSGEIHVDGHET
+691 
-703 RRLTRRSLRE
+703 
-713 NIAMVMQD
+713 
-721 TWLSAG
+721 
-727 TIRENIAMGKPDATD
+727 
-742 EEIIAAAKASHAHS
+742 
-756 FIKRLPDGYNTV
+756 
-768 ISESGGQLSQG
+768 QLSQWRREG
-779 QKQLLCIA
+779 LEIRPVSVNLSRASLCRQGVALAYKRILEGYGLSTWMVPLEVTESAMISDDAVISVLQEFYRYGFRIEIDDFGKAQSTLPMLKLPFVDTVKLDKSLIDCIGDRKGEIMLRQVVRLCYELGLYTTAEGVEAEDQVDFLRALDCTDIQGYFFSPPLPVEKYTEKLRQQA
-787 RVML
+787 RKRA

>member
-9 ATRGAK
+9 AARGAK

-30 IFACVGFSCGH
+30 IFACVGFSYGH
-41 IRRGLKNAADAEM
+41 IRRALKNAADAEM
-54 AETTGENAA
+54 AETTSENAA

-75 LDNVAE
+75 LDNVGE

-86 PQNAREMLTNL
+86 PQSTREMLADL

-108 LGYMNSTGRTV
+108 LGYMNSTGQTV
-119 TSDGETGDFFYRA
+119 TSDGKTGDFFYRA

-158 HIMSAPVHN
+158 HIMSAPVRN

-212 ASSSARLTGTGNL
+212 APSSARLTETGNL

-251 PGEGRVLGAGKLRF
+251 PGDGRVLGAGKLRF

-273 RQDDTWYLVMVMDA
+273 RQNDTWYLVMVMGA

-310 MCAVFIFAI
+310 MCAAFIFAI

-360 VSCDLNDYRM
+360 VSCDLDDYRM

-507 EQKLVQAFGHEAQTL
+507 EHQFKAYYQPKCNPKTGEIVGGEALVRWVQE
-522 AAFDEV
+522 
-528 NERLRDCSLK
+528 
-538 ATFFSSLTNP
+538 
-548 CTRFVNSLVYA
+548 
-559 AVGFAGALAAV
+559 
-570 NGRLT
+570 
-575 IGGLSSFLSY
+575 
-585 ANQYTKPFNE
+585 
-595 ISGVVTELQNALA
+595 
-608 CAGRVFELI
+608 
-617 DEPAQT
+617 
-623 PDPADAEQI
+623 
-632 DRPDGA
+632 DGTMLP
-638 VSIDHVYFSY
+638 
-648 APDRKLIEDFTL
+648 PDRFIPLFEKNGAIGKLDEYMFTC
-660 HVQPG
+660 VC
-665 QRVAIVGPTGCGKTT
+665 A
-680 IINLLMRFYDV
+680 
-691 DSGEIHVDGHET
+691 
-703 RRLTRRSLRE
+703 
-713 NIAMVMQD
+713 
-721 TWLSAG
+721 
-727 TIRENIAMGKPDATD
+727 
-742 EEIIAAAKASHAHS
+742 
-756 FIKRLPDGYNTV
+756 
-768 ISESGGQLSQG
+768 QLSQWRREG
-779 QKQLLCIA
+779 LEIRPVSVNLSRASLCRQGVALAYKRILEGCGLSTWMVPLEVTESAMISDDAVISVLQEFYRYGFRIEIDDFGKAQSTLPMLKLPFVDTVKLDKSLIDCIGDRKGEIMLRQVVRLCYELGLYTTAEGVEAEDQVDFLRALDCTDIQGYFFSPPLPVEKYTEKLRQQA
-787 RVML
+787 RKRA

>member
-9 ATRGAK
+9 AARGAK

-30 IFACVGFSCGH
+30 IFACVGFSYGH
-41 IRRGLKNAADAEM
+41 IRRALKNAADAEM
-54 AETTGENAA
+54 AETTSENAA

-75 LDNVAE
+75 LDNVGE

-86 PQNAREMLTNL
+86 PQSTREMLADL

-108 LGYMNSTGRTV
+108 LGYMNSTGQTV

-158 HIMSAPVHN
+158 HIMSAPVRN

-188 MMDVETFGGEGH
+188 MMDVETFGGEGR

-251 PGEGRVLGAGKLRF
+251 PGNGRVLGAGKLRF

-310 MCAVFIFAI
+310 MCAAFIFAI
-319 LTAYR
+319 LMAYR

-360 VSCDLNDYRM
+360 VSCDLDDYRM

-501 FDEAIG
+501 FDEAISEHQFKVYYQPKCNPKTG
-507 EQKLVQAFGHEAQTL
+507 EIVGGEALVRWVQEDGTML
-522 AAFDEV
+522 PPD
-528 NERLRDCSLK
+528 
-538 ATFFSSLTNP
+538 
-548 CTRFVNSLVYA
+548 RFIPL
-559 AVGFAGALAAV
+559 
-570 NGRLT
+570 
-575 IGGLSSFLSY
+575 
-585 ANQYTKPFNE
+585 
-595 ISGVVTELQNALA
+595 
-608 CAGRVFELI
+608 FEK
-617 DEPAQT
+617 
-623 PDPADAEQI
+623 
-632 DRPDGA
+632 DGA
-638 VSIDHVYFSY
+638 IG
-648 APDRKLIEDFTL
+648 KLDEYMFTC
-660 HVQPG
+660 VC
-665 QRVAIVGPTGCGKTT
+665 A
-680 IINLLMRFYDV
+680 
-691 DSGEIHVDGHET
+691 
-703 RRLTRRSLRE
+703 
-713 NIAMVMQD
+713 
-721 TWLSAG
+721 
-727 TIRENIAMGKPDATD
+727 
-742 EEIIAAAKASHAHS
+742 
-756 FIKRLPDGYNTV
+756 
-768 ISESGGQLSQG
+768 QLSQWRREG
-779 QKQLLCIA
+779 LEIRPVSVNLSRASLCRQGVALAYKRILEGYGLSTWMVPLEVTESAMISDDAVISVLQEFYRYGFRIEIDDFGKAQSTLPMLKLPFVDTVKLDKSLIDCIGDRKGEIMLRQVVRLCYELGLYTTAEGVEAEDQVDFLRALDCTDIQGYFFSPPLPVEKYTEKLRQQA
-787 RVML
+787 RKRA

>member
-54 AETTGENAA
+54 AETTSENAA

-86 PQNAREMLTNL
+86 PQNARKMLTNL

-108 LGYMNSTGRTV
+108 LGYMNSTGQTV
-119 TSDGETGDFFYRA
+119 TSDGKTGDFFYRA

-158 HIMSAPVHN
+158 HIMSAPVRN

-188 MMDVETFGGEGH
+188 MMDVETFGGEGR

-212 ASSSARLTGTGNL
+212 ASSSVRLTETGNL

-265 CCRKIENG
+265 CCRKIENS
-273 RQDDTWYLVMVMDA
+273 RQDDTWYLVMVMGA

-310 MCAVFIFAI
+310 MCAAFIFAI

-360 VSCDLNDYRM
+360 VSCDLDDYRM

-430 RIRRLSDKMGVIH
+430 GIRRLSDKMGVIH

-507 EQKLVQAFGHEAQTL
+507 EHQFKVYYQPKCNPKTGEIVGGEALVRWVQEDGTM
-522 AAFDEV
+522 
-528 NERLRDCSLK
+528 
-538 ATFFSSLTNP
+538 
-548 CTRFVNSLVYA
+548 
-559 AVGFAGALAAV
+559 
-570 NGRLT
+570 
-575 IGGLSSFLSY
+575 LS
-585 ANQYTKPFNE
+585 
-595 ISGVVTELQNALA
+595 
-608 CAGRVFELI
+608 
-617 DEPAQT
+617 
-623 PDPADAEQI
+623 
-632 DRPDGA
+632 
-638 VSIDHVYFSY
+638 
-648 APDRKLIEDFTL
+648 PDRFIPLFEKNGAIGKLDEYMFTC
-660 HVQPG
+660 VC
-665 QRVAIVGPTGCGKTT
+665 A
-680 IINLLMRFYDV
+680 
-691 DSGEIHVDGHET
+691 
-703 RRLTRRSLRE
+703 
-713 NIAMVMQD
+713 
-721 TWLSAG
+721 
-727 TIRENIAMGKPDATD
+727 
-742 EEIIAAAKASHAHS
+742 
-756 FIKRLPDGYNTV
+756 
-768 ISESGGQLSQG
+768 QLSQWRREG
-779 QKQLLCIA
+779 LEIRPVSVNLSRASLCRQGVALAYKRILEGYGLSTWMVPLEVTESAMISDDAVISVLQEFYRYGFRIEIDDFGKAQSTLPMLKLPFVDTVKLDKSLIDCIGDRKGEIMLRQVVRLCYELGLYTTAEGVEAEDQVDFLRALDCTDIQGYFFSPPLPVEKYTEKLRQQA
-787 RVML
+787 RKRA

>member
-97 GKYANGYGFKR
+97 GKYANGYGLKR

-147 INDRLGNGEAV
+147 INDQLGNGEAV
-158 HIMSAPVHN
+158 HIMSAPVRN

-176 VFADYTPEMFHQ
+176 VFADYTPEMFYQ
-188 MMDVETFGGEGH
+188 MMDVETFGGEGR

-212 ASSSARLTGTGNL
+212 SSSSVRLTETGNL

-251 PGEGRVLGAGKLRF
+251 PGDGRVLGAGKLRF

-319 LTAYR
+319 LMAYR

-360 VSCDLNDYRM
+360 VSCDLDDYRM

-468 ALGAARSSADNTVAF
+468 ALGAARSSADNTAAF

-507 EQKLVQAFGHEAQTL
+507 EHQFKAYYQPKCNPKTGEIVGGEALVRWVQEDGTMLSPA
-522 AAFDEV
+522 
-528 NERLRDCSLK
+528 
-538 ATFFSSLTNP
+538 
-548 CTRFVNSLVYA
+548 RFIPL
-559 AVGFAGALAAV
+559 
-570 NGRLT
+570 
-575 IGGLSSFLSY
+575 
-585 ANQYTKPFNE
+585 
-595 ISGVVTELQNALA
+595 
-608 CAGRVFELI
+608 FEK
-617 DEPAQT
+617 
-623 PDPADAEQI
+623 
-632 DRPDGA
+632 DGA
-638 VSIDHVYFSY
+638 IG
-648 APDRKLIEDFTL
+648 KLDEYMFTC
-660 HVQPG
+660 VC
-665 QRVAIVGPTGCGKTT
+665 A
-680 IINLLMRFYDV
+680 
-691 DSGEIHVDGHET
+691 
-703 RRLTRRSLRE
+703 
-713 NIAMVMQD
+713 
-721 TWLSAG
+721 
-727 TIRENIAMGKPDATD
+727 
-742 EEIIAAAKASHAHS
+742 
-756 FIKRLPDGYNTV
+756 
-768 ISESGGQLSQG
+768 QLSQWRREG
-779 QKQLLCIA
+779 LEIRPVSVNLSRASLCRQGVALAYKRILEGCGLSTWMVPLEVTESAMISDDAVISVLQEFYRYGFRIEIDDFGKAQSTLPMLKLPFVDTVKLDKSLIDCIGDRKGEIMLRQVVRLCYELGLYTTAEGVEAEDQVDFLRALDCTDIQGYFFSPPLPVEKYTEKLRQQA
-787 RVML
+787 RKRA

>member
-1 MKRRERDR
+1 
-9 ATRGAK
+9 
-15 DYRLLWAGLLLLVAL
+15 
-30 IFACVGFSCGH
+30 
-41 IRRGLKNAADAEM
+41 
-54 AETTGENAA
+54 
-63 MLRLTLESRFAL
+63 
-75 LDNVAE
+75 
-81 KIAED
+81 
-86 PQNAREMLTNL
+86 
-97 GKYANGYGFKR
+97 
-108 LGYMNSTGRTV
+108 
-119 TSDGETGDFFYRA
+119 
-132 YFRMGMDGQYCITGE
+132 
-147 INDRLGNGEAV
+147 
-158 HIMSAPVHN
+158 MSAPVRN

-176 VFADYTPEMFHQ
+176 VFADYTPEMFHR

-251 PGEGRVLGAGKLRF
+251 PGDGRVLGAGKLRF
-265 CCRKIENG
+265 CCRRIENG

-299 SICSLLSVTVL
+299 SICSLMSVTVL
-310 MCAVFIFAI
+310 MCAAFIFAI

-324 RYNEGLRQAAYTD
+324 RYNEGLYQAAYTD
-337 ALTGGSNFS
+337 ALTGGSNFY

-360 VSCDLNDYRM
+360 VSCDLDDYRM

-507 EQKLVQAFGHEAQTL
+507 EHQFKAYYQPKCNPKTGEIVGCEALVRWVQEDGTM
-522 AAFDEV
+522 
-528 NERLRDCSLK
+528 
-538 ATFFSSLTNP
+538 
-548 CTRFVNSLVYA
+548 
-559 AVGFAGALAAV
+559 
-570 NGRLT
+570 
-575 IGGLSSFLSY
+575 LS
-585 ANQYTKPFNE
+585 
-595 ISGVVTELQNALA
+595 
-608 CAGRVFELI
+608 
-617 DEPAQT
+617 
-623 PDPADAEQI
+623 
-632 DRPDGA
+632 
-638 VSIDHVYFSY
+638 
-648 APDRKLIEDFTL
+648 PDRFIPLFEKNGAIGKLDEYMFTC
-660 HVQPG
+660 VC
-665 QRVAIVGPTGCGKTT
+665 A
-680 IINLLMRFYDV
+680 
-691 DSGEIHVDGHET
+691 
-703 RRLTRRSLRE
+703 
-713 NIAMVMQD
+713 
-721 TWLSAG
+721 
-727 TIRENIAMGKPDATD
+727 
-742 EEIIAAAKASHAHS
+742 
-756 FIKRLPDGYNTV
+756 
-768 ISESGGQLSQG
+768 QLSQWRREG
-779 QKQLLCIA
+779 LEIRPVSVNLSRASLCRQGVALAYKRILEGYGLSTWMVPLEVTESAMISDDAVISVLQEFYRYGFRIEIDDFGKAQSTLPMLKLPFVDTVKLDKSLIDCIGDRKGEIMLRQVVRLCYELGLYTTAEGVEAEDQVDFLRALDCTDIQGYFFSPPLPVEKYTEKLRQQA
-787 RVML
+787 RKRA

>member
-41 IRRGLKNAADAEM
+41 IRRALKNAADAEM
-54 AETTGENAA
+54 AETTSENAA

-75 LDNVAE
+75 LDNVGE

-86 PQNAREMLTNL
+86 PQSTREMLADL

-108 LGYMNSTGRTV
+108 LGYMNSTGQTV
-119 TSDGETGDFFYRA
+119 TSDGKTGDFFYRA
-132 YFRMGMDGQYCITGE
+132 YFRMGMDGQYYITGE
-147 INDRLGNGEAV
+147 INDRLGNGETV
-158 HIMSAPVHN
+158 HIMSAPVRN

-176 VFADYTPEMFHQ
+176 VFADYTPEMFHR

-212 ASSSARLTGTGNL
+212 ASSSARLTETGNL

-251 PGEGRVLGAGKLRF
+251 SGDGRVLGAGKLRF

-310 MCAVFIFAI
+310 MCAAFIFAI

-324 RYNEGLRQAAYTD
+324 RYNEGLHQAAYTD

-360 VSCDLNDYRM
+360 VSCELDEYRM

-507 EQKLVQAFGHEAQTL
+507 EHQFKAYYQPKCNPKTGEIVGGEALVRWVQE
-522 AAFDEV
+522 
-528 NERLRDCSLK
+528 
-538 ATFFSSLTNP
+538 
-548 CTRFVNSLVYA
+548 
-559 AVGFAGALAAV
+559 
-570 NGRLT
+570 NGT
-575 IGGLSSFLSY
+575 MLS
-585 ANQYTKPFNE
+585 
-595 ISGVVTELQNALA
+595 
-608 CAGRVFELI
+608 
-617 DEPAQT
+617 
-623 PDPADAEQI
+623 
-632 DRPDGA
+632 
-638 VSIDHVYFSY
+638 
-648 APDRKLIEDFTL
+648 PDRFIPLFEKNGAIGKLDEYMFTC
-660 HVQPG
+660 VC
-665 QRVAIVGPTGCGKTT
+665 A
-680 IINLLMRFYDV
+680 
-691 DSGEIHVDGHET
+691 
-703 RRLTRRSLRE
+703 
-713 NIAMVMQD
+713 
-721 TWLSAG
+721 
-727 TIRENIAMGKPDATD
+727 
-742 EEIIAAAKASHAHS
+742 
-756 FIKRLPDGYNTV
+756 
-768 ISESGGQLSQG
+768 QLSQWRREG
-779 QKQLLCIA
+779 LEIRPVSVNLSRASLCRQGVALAYKRILEGYGLSTWMVPLEVTESAMISDDAVISVLQEFYRYGFRIEIDDFGKAQSTLPMLKLPFVDTVKLDKSLIDCIGDRKGEIMLRQVVRLCYELGLYTTAEGVEAEDQVDFLRALDCTDIQGYFFSPPLPVEKYTEKLRQQA
-787 RVML
+787 RKRA

>member
-30 IFACVGFSCGH
+30 IFACVGFSCGR

-75 LDNVAE
+75 LDNVGE

-86 PQNAREMLTNL
+86 PQSTREMLADL

-108 LGYMNSTGRTV
+108 LGYMNSTGQTV
-119 TSDGETGDFFYRA
+119 TSDGKTGDFFYRA
-132 YFRMGMDGQYCITGE
+132 YFRVGMDGQYCITGE
-147 INDRLGNGEAV
+147 INDRLGNGETV
-158 HIMSAPVHN
+158 HIMSAPVRN
-167 PKTGKVIGV
+167 PKTGNVIGV

-212 ASSSARLTGTGNL
+212 ASSSARLTETGNL

-310 MCAVFIFAI
+310 MCAAFIFAI
-319 LTAYR
+319 LMAYR
-324 RYNEGLRQAAYTD
+324 RYNDGLRQAAYTD

-360 VSCDLNDYRM
+360 VSCDLDDYRM

-443 LVPRFGIYAMRPE
+443 LVPRFGVYAMRPE
-456 EDARRSC
+456 EDARRAC

-468 ALGAARSSADNTVAF
+468 ALGAARSSADNTAAF

-507 EQKLVQAFGHEAQTL
+507 EHQFKVYYQPKCNPKTGEIVGGEALVRWVQE
-522 AAFDEV
+522 
-528 NERLRDCSLK
+528 
-538 ATFFSSLTNP
+538 
-548 CTRFVNSLVYA
+548 
-559 AVGFAGALAAV
+559 
-570 NGRLT
+570 NGT
-575 IGGLSSFLSY
+575 MLS
-585 ANQYTKPFNE
+585 
-595 ISGVVTELQNALA
+595 
-608 CAGRVFELI
+608 
-617 DEPAQT
+617 
-623 PDPADAEQI
+623 
-632 DRPDGA
+632 
-638 VSIDHVYFSY
+638 
-648 APDRKLIEDFTL
+648 PDRFIPLFEKNGAIGKLDEYMFTC
-660 HVQPG
+660 VC
-665 QRVAIVGPTGCGKTT
+665 A
-680 IINLLMRFYDV
+680 
-691 DSGEIHVDGHET
+691 
-703 RRLTRRSLRE
+703 
-713 NIAMVMQD
+713 
-721 TWLSAG
+721 
-727 TIRENIAMGKPDATD
+727 
-742 EEIIAAAKASHAHS
+742 
-756 FIKRLPDGYNTV
+756 
-768 ISESGGQLSQG
+768 QLSQWRREG
-779 QKQLLCIA
+779 LEIRPVSVNLSRASLCRQGVALAYKRILEGYGLSTWMVPLEVTESAMISDDAVISVLQEFYRYGFRIEIDDFGKAQSTLPMLKLPFVDTVKLDKSLIDCIGDRKGEIMLRQVVRLCYELGLYTTAEGVEAEDQVDFLRALDCTDIQGYFFSPPLPVEKYTEKLRQQA
-787 RVML
+787 RKRA